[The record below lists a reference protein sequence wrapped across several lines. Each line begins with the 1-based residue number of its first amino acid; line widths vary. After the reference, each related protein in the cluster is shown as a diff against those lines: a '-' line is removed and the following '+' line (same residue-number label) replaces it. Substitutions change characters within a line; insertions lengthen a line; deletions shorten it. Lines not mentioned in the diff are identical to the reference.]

1 MINDVASWLLDPAHW
16 TGPDGVPA
24 RTWEH
29 LWYSGVSLLIA
40 SIVAVPAGLLIGHT
54 GRGRVVA
61 VNLAGAARAVPS
73 LGLLFIMVLFLG
85 PKLKGDAASLWPS
98 LIVLIVLAIPPIL
111 SGAYAGVEG
120 VDPAARDAARGMG
133 MTGWEVLSRVEVPCA
148 LPLIFSGLR
157 SAALQVVATA
167 TIAAIVG
174 IGGLGRLLIDGQ
186 AIRDFPQ
193 MVSGALLVAVL
204 ALLVDLV
211 LAGVQ
216 RYAVSPGLTGRG
228 ATRGGDRA
236 ATGADGATDRDGI
249 PEPGAVFAGEQGL
262 AVRRQ
267 AGETEPRHNS

>member
-29 LWYSGVSLLIA
+29 IWYSGVSLLIA
-40 SIVAVPAGLLIGHT
+40 SLIAVPAGLLIGHT

-85 PKLKGDAASLWPS
+85 PRLSGDAASLWPS

-174 IGGLGRLLIDGQ
+174 IGGLGRFLIDGQ

-216 RYAVSPGLTGRG
+216 RYAVSPGLTGRTT
-228 ATRGGDRA
+228 TRGGGRA
-236 ATGADGATDRDGI
+236 ATDAAGTTDADGI
-249 PEPGAVFAGEQGL
+249 PAPAAVFAGEKEL
-262 AVRRQ
+262 AVRRE